1 MYYNYWKMRAINYF
15 VMIIVVL
22 FFFSCKDDS
31 HEKNLEK
38 IKKEEE
44 QRLIQVDKS
53 VILSINSK
61 QYTNRDLKKFIQIQ
75 YSGISGIEQNQNMLS
90 RIFDSFIENK
100 TVLFSA
106 DQENIQI
113 DQNEIQDYLKN
124 LGSTRDRINE
134 ESLKEIIKVQK
145 YLYFKLYNVIKV
157 TDKEIQQYY
166 HQNPDEF
173 RKNPE
178 VLLYQILVKEKEKAI
193 KIRGILKNSPQK
205 FEEIALKD
213 SVSHESKNNGLMGY
227 FEKGELP
234 EEMEKVVFSL
244 RINEISP
251 VVESPYGYHIFKIKR
266 RRRKRLL
273 FLSKVKPQI
282 ENKLLSEKLRIAY
295 QDFLETLN
303 TKLNIDIKYEKLFF
317 EYKRNTGEQKDENM
331 QNIISYNLYDRYF

>member
-166 HQNPDEF
+166 HQNPNEF

-234 EEMEKVVFSL
+234 EEMEKVVAF
-244 RINEISP
+244 R
-251 VVESPYGYHIFKIKR
+251 
-266 RRRKRLL
+266 
-273 FLSKVKPQI
+273 
-282 ENKLLSEKLRIAY
+282 
-295 QDFLETLN
+295 
-303 TKLNIDIKYEKLFF
+303 YEV
-317 EYKRNTGEQKDENM
+317 
-331 QNIISYNLYDRYF
+331 

>member
-1 MYYNYWKMRAINYF
+1 M
-15 VMIIVVL
+15 
-22 FFFSCKDDS
+22 
-31 HEKNLEK
+31 
-38 IKKEEE
+38 
-44 QRLIQVDKS
+44 
-53 VILSINSK
+53 
-61 QYTNRDLKKFIQIQ
+61 
-75 YSGISGIEQNQNMLS
+75 
-90 RIFDSFIENK
+90 
-100 TVLFSA
+100 
-106 DQENIQI
+106 
-113 DQNEIQDYLKN
+113 
-124 LGSTRDRINE
+124 
-134 ESLKEIIKVQK
+134 
-145 YLYFKLYNVIKV
+145 
-157 TDKEIQQYY
+157 
-166 HQNPDEF
+166 
-173 RKNPE
+173 
-178 VLLYQILVKEKEKAI
+178 LLYQILVKEKEKAI

-282 ENKLLSEKLRIAY
+282 ENKLLSEKLRTTY